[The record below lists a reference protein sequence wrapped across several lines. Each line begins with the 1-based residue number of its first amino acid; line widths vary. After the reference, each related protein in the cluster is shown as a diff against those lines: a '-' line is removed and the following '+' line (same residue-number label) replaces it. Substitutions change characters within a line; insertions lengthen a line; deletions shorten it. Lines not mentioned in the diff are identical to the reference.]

1 MTPLSQADWSR
12 IPYHLR
18 RSLQDFT
25 EQGRV
30 PGRFLTGVL
39 ADRLTLT
46 LSSADPK
53 SWKALPDILAFI
65 HTHLPSESYG
75 TPERVADWEATG
87 GLDGVT
93 VRTHLMKATQGGSHA
108 S

>member
-18 RSLQDFT
+18 RSLQSYA
-25 EQGRV
+25 EEGRI

-39 ADRLTLT
+39 ADRLTMT
-46 LSSADPK
+46 LNAADPK
-53 SWKALPDILAFI
+53 SWKALNDIIAFI
-65 HTHLPSESYG
+65 HLYLPPECYG

-87 GLDGVT
+87 GLDGAT
-93 VRTHLMKATQGGSHA
+93 VRDHLLKAAQGKA
-108 S
+108 RP